1 MFRNIESKV
10 MKMAFLCFVA
20 TYCGVL
26 VVGLWIGSYGAV
38 TTAAVI
44 GFLIAWITCLPL
56 FAVGERVEAARSALR
71 EATKAREK
79 AAEIEEILCEYRDK
93 LGSES
98 K

>member
-10 MKMAFLCFVA
+10 LKMAFFCFA
-20 TYCGVL
+20 AAYCGML
-26 VVGLWIGSYGAV
+26 IVGLWIGSYGAV

-44 GFLIAWITCLPL
+44 GFLIAWITCLPI

-71 EATKAREK
+71 EATNAREK
-79 AAEIEEILCEYRDK
+79 ADEIEEILCAYRDK
-93 LGSES
+93 LRSES